1 MKVKGVDLKDIT
13 IRPLPFQLPGMKSVK
28 SVKYMRLKK
37 AAKPAWTQ
45 SQGTLRST
53 GAKSIKGIRI
63 RERDFF
69 LTLFLAGFVLGVFY
83 ITVFGKEAVH
93 NTSLLSPYFFSKY
106 ERLEF
111 APEEL
116 FLYTLKARLSV
127 FFILWLTGLTVFGA
141 LAAWGYVVWIGSA
154 LGITMTTAAMKMG
167 FPGVVLCIAGG
178 LPHFILYVPA
188 GCWLLKRVCE
198 MSGNQERKLRQWNNG
213 KKQLFS
219 YLFVGVLGIAVF
231 FAGAFLESYVN
242 PFFLK
247 PFLKKI

>member
-1 MKVKGVDLKDIT
+1 MKIKGVDLKDIT
-13 IRPLPFQLPGMKSVK
+13 IRPLPFKLAGMKSIKSVK
-28 SVKYMRLKK
+28 SMRLQREV
-37 AAKPAWTQ
+37 KPTRVQ
-45 SQGTLRST
+45 NQGVFRNIGTK
-53 GAKSIKGIRI
+53 GVKGIRFKGK
-63 RERDFF
+63 DFF
-69 LTLFLAGFVLGVFY
+69 LTLFLSGFVIGVFY
-83 ITVFGKEAVH
+83 ITVFGKEVVH
-93 NTSLLSPYFFSKY
+93 DTSLLSPYFFSKY

-116 FLYTLKARLSV
+116 FLYTLKARLST
-127 FFILWLTGLTVFGA
+127 FLILWLTGLTMFGA
-141 LAAWGYVVWIGSA
+141 LAAYGYVIWIGAA

-167 FPGVVLCIAGG
+167 FQGIVLCIAGG

-188 GCWLLKRVCE
+188 GCWILKRICE

-219 YLFVGVLGIAVF
+219 YLFMGVLSILVF
-231 FAGAFLESYVN
+231 FLGAFLESYVN

>member
-37 AAKPAWTQ
+37 AAKPAWPQ

-93 NTSLLSPYFFSKY
+93 NT
-106 ERLEF
+106 
-111 APEEL
+111 
-116 FLYTLKARLSV
+116 
-127 FFILWLTGLTVFGA
+127 
-141 LAAWGYVVWIGSA
+141 
-154 LGITMTTAAMKMG
+154 
-167 FPGVVLCIAGG
+167 
-178 LPHFILYVPA
+178 
-188 GCWLLKRVCE
+188 
-198 MSGNQERKLRQWNNG
+198 
-213 KKQLFS
+213 
-219 YLFVGVLGIAVF
+219 
-231 FAGAFLESYVN
+231 
-242 PFFLK
+242 
-247 PFLKKI
+247 

>member
-1 MKVKGVDLKDIT
+1 MKIKGVDLKDIT
-13 IRPLPFQLPGMKSVK
+13 IRPLSFKLPGMKSVK
-28 SVKYMRLKK
+28 PVKSMRLQR
-37 AAKPAWTQ
+37 AVKPGRMQ
-45 SQGTLRST
+45 SRGAMRST
-53 GAKSIKGIRI
+53 GTKGMKGIRLK
-63 RERDFF
+63 ERDFL
-69 LTLFLAGFVLGVFY
+69 LTLFLSGFVLGVFY
-83 ITVFGKEAVH
+83 ITVFGKEVVH
-93 NTSLLSPYFFSKY
+93 STSLLSPYFFSKY

-116 FLYTLKARLSV
+116 FLYTLKARLSA

-141 LAAWGYVVWIGSA
+141 LAAYGYVVWIGAA

-167 FPGVVLCIAGG
+167 LSGILLCIAGG

-188 GCWLLKRVCE
+188 GCWILKRICE
-198 MSGNQERKLRQWNNG
+198 MSGKRDGKLRQWNSG

-219 YLFVGVLGIAVF
+219 YLFVAVLGILVF